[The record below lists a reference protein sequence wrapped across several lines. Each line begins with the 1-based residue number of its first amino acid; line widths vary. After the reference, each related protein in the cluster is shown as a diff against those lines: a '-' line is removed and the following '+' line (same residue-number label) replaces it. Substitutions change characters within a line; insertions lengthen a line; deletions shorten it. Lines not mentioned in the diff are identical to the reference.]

1 MKSKQLVTIEERK
14 WIAEN
19 ATVEMGTKV
28 KYRVMDVDKVVD
40 RILLSR
46 KNEAMTPYVEI
57 LPISEDLHKVPS
69 RLPTFQKD
77 PVTGVYYGIPIGED
91 DFGNPRWQKIQLQDN
106 LSLNLDKKDD
116 ARIWAVIRFYPGL
129 LGSPWQEQ
137 NPYYKV
143 FDPIEKARA
152 DRNEVEL
159 MKTAFDHV
167 DSVIKDPK
175 AMVQFARFIGLEL
188 AENANYEIVRS
199 KLLMEAKENP
209 AEFIRKWDH
218 KLRSYGEY
226 FESARALGIIK
237 SEPDRGF
244 LFKGVS
250 LGFSKEE
257 AVKFLKNDTNVMT
270 SISNELDEK
279 DVVVRYVAKTLK
291 KETESPAK
299 VAAGDDFDID

>member
-1 MKSKQLVTIEERK
+1 MKQLVTIEERK

-19 ATVEMGTKV
+19 AVIEMGSKI
-28 KYRVMDVDKVVD
+28 KYKIIDIDKVVE
-40 RILLSR
+40 RILGFR
-46 KNEAMTPYVEI
+46 KKEAMTPYVEI
-57 LPISEDLHKVPS
+57 LPISEDMHKVPS
-69 RLPTFQKD
+69 RVATFQKD
-77 PVTGVYYGIPIGED
+77 PVTGVLYGIPVGED
-91 DFGNPRWQKIQLQDN
+91 EFGNIRWQKIQLQDQ

-116 ARIWAVIRFYPGL
+116 AKLWAVIRFYPGL
-129 LGSPWQEQ
+129 QGSPWQEQ

-167 DSVIKDPK
+167 DAVIKDPK
-175 AMVQFARFIGLEL
+175 AMVQFARFLGLEL
-188 AENANYEIVRS
+188 MENSNYEIVRS
-199 KLLMEAKENP
+199 KLLMEAKDNS
-209 AEFIRKWDH
+209 AEFVRKWDH
-218 KLRSYGEY
+218 KLRSYGEH

-244 LFKGVS
+244 LFKGIS

-270 SISNELDEK
+270 SINNELEEK
-279 DVVVRYVAKTLK
+279 DVVVRAVAKTLK
-291 KETESPAK
+291 KESEFAAKPA
-299 VAAGDDFDID
+299 GEDDFEV